1 MSPDA
6 LDLMQR
12 EKLTKMVM
20 KDYFLESNPK
30 DSILRI
36 EPSTV
41 LQELT
46 ILEDAIFHKILV
58 EFLREGLLN

>member
-20 KDYFLESNPK
+20 KDYFLETNPK

-41 LQELT
+41 LQEVT
-46 ILEDAIFHKILV
+46 ILEDAIFHKILE

>member
-58 EFLREGLLN
+58 EFLREGVRN